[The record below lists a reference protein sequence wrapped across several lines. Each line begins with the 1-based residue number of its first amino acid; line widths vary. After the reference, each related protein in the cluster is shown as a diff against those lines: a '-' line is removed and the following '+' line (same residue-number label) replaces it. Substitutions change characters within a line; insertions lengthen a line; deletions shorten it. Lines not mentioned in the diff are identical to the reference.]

1 MIVSKRNKSMSQVK
15 IRKSIYSDLIF
26 LTYIYSRFFFSRD
39 YRLSLSI
46 FFLIGEYQLSLLQLY
61 PFSNLKDNLHTIIL
75 HRRFSTF

>member
-1 MIVSKRNKSMSQVK
+1 MIVSKRNKSKSQVK

-39 YRLSLSI
+39 YRFSLSI

-61 PFSNLKDNLHTIIL
+61 PFYNLKDNIHTIIL
-75 HRRFSTF
+75 HRRFPTF